1 MKVATTLKSVGI
13 MLALILQ
20 GCKDHDFVVNKPTT
34 EGLKMDFSA
43 TIVQENKSRANDY
56 GFVNG
61 DRMGVY
67 VVNYSLSGGEQPGV
81 LAAYNNQASNVAA
94 TYNEESNAWSLA
106 SDIYWLDDVTPVD
119 VYGYY
124 PYKTTIT
131 DVNNYSFEVLADQSV
146 AAEGEM
152 SNYEAS
158 DFLWAKSTRVEP
170 TDQCV
175 ELKYNHI
182 MAGVKVTLKAGDGLT
197 DTEIS
202 KLPKIVGLE
211 NVVRAAT
218 IDLSTGIAVT
228 SGTAEGL
235 TVFAAEDDCTYRGVI
250 VPQTVSAG
258 TNVISVTLDGV
269 SYHLTRTDDITLQ
282 SGLLHNFTVTVNKR
296 SESGDYELEISNE
309 DILPWE
315 NDQLSHSFETKAYV
329 VVDCSEFGLLQT
341 VFETNN
347 IDASE
352 LKNVKITGQLGD
364 DDFKFIRENC
374 PVLSACDIKDAH
386 VRTIRYKNDEST
398 GWQNV
403 PVEYDNSI
411 PANAFYGLRYLRTV
425 VLPITLEGTFDHLFT
440 GTDLQGTLYMP
451 PSVKI
456 VRGQTFDGVSSNV
469 ETNIPEKVEIIEDHG
484 FAYGDMKIEFNI
496 PNTCK
501 YIGPSAFEGLRNVYG
516 TFALPESIEYVGAKA
531 FKDMGT
537 DMLGEVIVPSC
548 VTVLDGQF
556 SINFKKAAKVTL
568 HDGIVK
574 ILGGLPRRISNALVL
589 PKNCTYVGGFADG
602 EYQGNIILP
611 DKLEYITSSA
621 FIASTVKFEELPDGI
636 QSIPYRALANTQ
648 SQSLTLGDNVENI
661 GIEALCSSSKLKFL
675 SLGKNVETIGEN
687 AIADLGSL
695 ETLVC
700 KAKTPPLAPKAF
712 SGIEFDK
719 VILEV
724 PESSVNLYRNADGW
738 KQFRNIT
745 PHHELAVNI
754 PEVNALN
761 ANMEVEGIVRSEGA
775 WKVVDA
781 PSWCRVSPSESS
793 YKKTEVK
800 VVVDEMPIGSG
811 DREGVITIQLN
822 NSNYTTTIPVKQADY
837 SIAEGKEIVLK
848 EANVQS
854 GHAIPLFIVGDGF
867 GIDDITSGNYLT
879 VMNEQM
885 EYFFSIE
892 PLASYRD
899 YFRVSTAIAVS
910 PDQGIGGLYDKV
922 TTKFNTID
930 NGDLEC
936 DYEALKDFI
945 KTSSSTIKNIGLN
958 NSLVLVVANTSRFY
972 GSSPLFY
979 TDMNIALIGISNETY
994 PYDQRALVQYYLSGI
1009 ALGKLGKESIA
1020 HVDFIQTCTC
1030 PLCSDLN
1037 TFKEAKKRGWF
1048 RNLSLSG
1055 KIGDA
1060 PWSHLI
1066 FNPSYAQDVDMWEGG
1081 YNHTRG
1087 VWRSENASCMA
1098 TFIPYFNAISRQ
1110 AIVERIM
1117 SLSNNQFDFD
1127 SFVLNDKHN

>member
-1 MKVATTLKSVGI
+1 MKSTTLKSVGI
-13 MLALILQ
+13 LLALILQ
-20 GCKDHDFVVNKPTT
+20 GCQDPEFVANKPTDD
-34 EGLKMDFSA
+34 GLKMNFSA
-43 TIVQENKSRANDY
+43 TIVQDNKSRANDY

-81 LAAYNNQASNVAA
+81 LTSYNNQASNVAA

-131 DVNNYSFEVLADQSV
+131 DVNNYSFEVAADQSV
-146 AAEGEM
+146 ANVGEM

-170 TDQCV
+170 TEQRVD
-175 ELKYNHI
+175 LKYNHM
-182 MAGVKVTLKAGDGLT
+182 MAGVKIVLKAGQGLT
-197 DTEIS
+197 DTELG
-202 KLPKIVGLE
+202 KLPKVVGLE
-211 NVVRAAT
+211 NVVRT
-218 IDLSTGIAVT
+218 SNIDLATGEVT
-228 SGTAEGL
+228 ATGSAAGL
-235 TVFAAEDDCTYRGVI
+235 TVLAAESEYNYRGVI

-258 TNVISVTLDGV
+258 TKVISVTLDGD
-269 SYHLTRTDDITLQ
+269 SYHLTRTDDLELQ
-282 SGLLHNFTVTVNKR
+282 SGKLHNFTVTINKR
-296 SESGDYELEISNE
+296 SDGGDYTLEITNE
-309 DILPWE
+309 EILPWE
-315 NDQLSHSFETKAYV
+315 NDQLSHSFDTKAYV
-329 VVDCSEFGLLQT
+329 VVDCADFGKLQEA
-341 VFETNN
+341 FSANN
-347 IDASE
+347 IDAST
-352 LKNVKITGQLGD
+352 LKNVKITGCLGD
-364 DDFKFIRENC
+364 EDFKFLRENC
-374 PVLSACDIKDAH
+374 SVLSACDIKDAH
-386 VRTIRYKNDEST
+386 VRTIRNRNDEST
-398 GWQNV
+398 NWEDS
-403 PVEYDNSI
+403 PELYDNTI
-411 PANAFYGLRYLRTV
+411 PANAFYGLSYLRTV
-425 VLPITLEGTFDHLFT
+425 VLPITLESTFDHLFT
-440 GTDLQGTLYMP
+440 GTDLQGTLYLP
-451 PSVKI
+451 PSVKR
-456 VRGQTFDGVSSNV
+456 VRSQTFDGVSENV
-469 ETNIPEKVEIIEDHG
+469 ETNIPEKVEIIEAYG

-501 YIGPSAFEGLRNVYG
+501 YIGNSAFSGLKNVYG
-516 TFALPESIEYVGAKA
+516 TFALPESIEYIGADA

-568 HDGIVK
+568 HDGITK
-574 ILGGLPRRISNALVL
+574 ILGGLPRRISNELVL
-589 PKNCTYVGGFADG
+589 PKNCIYVGGFANG

-611 DKLEYITSSA
+611 DKLEYIASSA
-621 FIASTVKFEELPDGI
+621 FLESTVKFEELPDGI

-648 SQSLTLGDNVENI
+648 SQSLTLGDNLENI

-700 KAKTPPLAPKAF
+700 KAKTPPQAPKAF

-724 PESSVNLYRNADGW
+724 PESSVNLYRNAEGW

-745 PHHELAVNI
+745 PHHELAINI

-761 ANMEVEGIVRSEGA
+761 SGMEVEGLVRSEGA
-775 WKVVDA
+775 WKVIDA
-781 PSWCRVSPSESS
+781 PSWCRVSPSQGTT
-793 YKKTEVK
+793 KKTEVK
-800 VVVDEMPIGSG
+800 VVVDEMSIGSG

-837 SIAEGKEIVLK
+837 SIAEGKEIVLQ
-848 EANVQS
+848 ESNVQS

-867 GIDDITSGNYLT
+867 GIDDITSGKYLT
-879 VMNEQM
+879 VMKEQM
-885 EYFFSIE
+885 EHFFSIE

-910 PDQGIGGLYDKV
+910 PEQGIGGLYDKV

-936 DYEALKDFI
+936 DYDALKSFI
-945 KTSSSTIKNIGLN
+945 SSSSSAIKSMGLS

-972 GSSPLFY
+972 GYSPLFY
-979 TDMNIALIGISNETY
+979 TDMNVALIGISNETY
-994 PYDQRALVQYYLSGI
+994 PYDQRGLVQYYLSGV
-1009 ALGKLGKESIA
+1009 ALGKLGKESIE

-1030 PLCSDLN
+1030 PLCSDLG

-1055 KIGDA
+1055 KMGDA

-1066 FNPSYAQDVDMWEGG
+1066 FNPLYSQDVDMWEGG

-1117 SLSNNQFDFD
+1117 SLSNNTFDFEA
-1127 SFVLNDKHN
+1127 FVSKDKH